1 MSMTRGTKPSP
12 NSLCKR
18 SASAWLRT
26 EPNTRNPFETSTF
39 VVPQPIPVET
49 PVTTTS
55 LLFAIALLL
64 RSITVHLLIS
74 SVAPKPQLKRES
86 RELVVSPSVCTR
98 GPPELSQMAHSR
110 GFAAAGENVDSH
122 PLGDAVRRVR
132 PC

>member
-18 SASAWLRT
+18 SASACLRT

-39 VVPQPIPVET
+39 VDPQPIPLDT

-64 RSITVHLLIS
+64 RSITVHLQYLQWL
-74 SVAPKPQLKRES
+74 PKARLKRGS
-86 RELVVSPSVCTR
+86 RELVLSPSVCTG
-98 GPPELSQMAHSR
+98 GPPELSQMAHTR
-110 GFAAAGENVDSH
+110 QFAAAGENGANRK
-122 PLGDAVRRVR
+122 LG
-132 PC
+132 